1 MNGEPEQNSND
12 EIVDNFLSKDESGRE
27 KIVLEVL
34 KYKDSDRMDIASK
47 YIGNSREKWSV
58 IKRLIGGML
67 NVTDNS

>member
-27 KIVLEVL
+27 KTVLEVL

-47 YIGNSREKWSV
+47 YIGNSRKKYMQRKNGV
-58 IKRLIGGML
+58 
-67 NVTDNS
+67 